1 MRPKPHTLLCTV
13 GTSLFEGNLRRLDR
27 LEAPP
32 PNASQLQSAFTRRD
46 WRQLGEELAKLD
58 PNSRCCGAEINT
70 LCQLRSHSD
79 LALRK
84 VVFFVSDTEDG
95 RDTGEVLSQYLSARR
110 DLDLEGP
117 APIVVEQLQDA
128 RPRDFRNHG
137 LRNLVRRMGEQI
149 LQGGGP
155 EFVAIDATGGYK
167 AQIAV
172 AVVLGQALGIP
183 VFYKHEKFSETI
195 AFPPLPISL
204 DYSLFGTHADL
215 LNLFERGGTLTHEEL
230 KDADERLFLFLNE
243 EKVDSASLYEL
254 NAVGQIYLTGFR
266 ITRGRTIK
274 LTPAKDRKIP
284 TFRSDHYP
292 KGFKEF
298 VNRIWEENSWIK
310 TARSTD
316 YSGQAGIKAVG
327 FRVRHWDS
335 RPVLEGTYLD
345 KDGFGARFELVL
357 EDSSLDVLTLA
368 ADRLNE
374 QYAS

>member
-1 MRPKPHTLLCTV
+1 
-13 GTSLFEGNLRRLDR
+13 

-32 PNASQLQSAFTRRD
+32 PNASQLQNAFTRRD
-46 WRQLGEELAKLD
+46 WRQVGEELAKLD
-58 PNSRCCGAEINT
+58 PNSRWCGAEINT
-70 LCQLRSHSD
+70 LCQLRSNSD

-95 RDTGEVLSQYLSARR
+95 RETGEVLSQYLTARS
-110 DLDLEGP
+110 DLELEG
-117 APIVVEQLQDA
+117 APPVLVKQLQDA

-137 LRNLVRRMGEQI
+137 LRNLVRRMGEHIQ
-149 LQGGGP
+149 QAGGP

-183 VFYKHEKFSETI
+183 VFYKHERFSETI

-204 DYSLFGTHADL
+204 DYSLLGSHADL
-215 LNLFERGGTLTHEEL
+215 LNLFERGGTLTHDDL

-243 EKVDSASLYEL
+243 EKVDGTSLYEL

-274 LTPAKDRKIP
+274 LTPAEDRKLP

-298 VNRIWEENSWIK
+298 VNKVWQENDWIK
-310 TARSTD
+310 TVRSTD
-316 YSGQAGIKAVG
+316 YSGQAGIKSIG
-327 FRVRHWDS
+327 FRVRYWDDRS
-335 RPVLEGTYLD
+335 VLEGAYLD
-345 KDGFGARFELVL
+345 KDGFGAKFELIL

-374 QYAS
+374 HYAS